1 VNSSIKPRRNI
12 AVGGPVL
19 DGNEALY
26 VQECLRTNSISS
38 VGRFVADFERKFAE
52 FCSVRHAISTCN
64 GTCALH
70 LALIALGLKP
80 GDEVIVPTLTY
91 VATANVVR
99 YCGGRPVLV
108 DVDRTTFNIDP
119 AAIEA
124 KVGPRTRGIIAVHL
138 YGHPAEMDQV
148 RRIAQRHQLFVVEDA
163 SEAHGAEYRGA
174 RVGGLGGCAAF
185 SFYGNKIV
193 TTGEGGMVTTN
204 DDVLA
209 DKVRLYRGQGV
220 SPHKRY
226 WFDVVGYNYRMMN
239 LAAAIG
245 LAQIERVDHHLARR
259 RQIAAHCDAQLAS
272 LSEFVLSPGE
282 ALWARHAYWMY
293 TVLLSDKVKKTRDE
307 ILTALEDQG
316 IETRPVFYPMHQ
328 LPPYREP
335 GGAYPNGDYCAS
347 RGICLPTHGR
357 LTDADIERVC
367 TTLRHIL
374 QA

>member
-1 VNSSIKPRRNI
+1 
-12 AVGGPVL
+12 VGGPVL

-185 SFYGNKIV
+185 SFYGCV
-193 TTGEGGMVTTN
+193 SER
-204 DDVLA
+204 
-209 DKVRLYRGQGV
+209 RL
-220 SPHKRY
+220 
-226 WFDVVGYNYRMMN
+226 
-239 LAAAIG
+239 LC
-245 LAQIERVDHHLARR
+245 LARHLFAHARATYR
-259 RQIAAHCDAQLAS
+259 RGHRTGVHHTSPYLAS
-272 LSEFVLSPGE
+272 LAGAPSGKRVAPRPIVWSAGE
-282 ALWARHAYWMY
+282 GSHARIYSHRRRSFYSCIRRAGRGARSH
-293 TVLLSDKVKKTRDE
+293 LLR
-307 ILTALEDQG
+307 
-316 IETRPVFYPMHQ
+316 
-328 LPPYREP
+328 
-335 GGAYPNGDYCAS
+335 
-347 RGICLPTHGR
+347 
-357 LTDADIERVC
+357 
-367 TTLRHIL
+367 
-374 QA
+374 

>member
-124 KVGPRTRGIIAVHL
+124 KVGPRTRASSQSTYTAIPPRWIRFAGSPSAISFSLSRMPPRHMARNIAARASA
-138 YGHPAEMDQV
+138 GW
-148 RRIAQRHQLFVVEDA
+148 EDA
-163 SEAHGAEYRGA
+163 RP
-174 RVGGLGGCAAF
+174 F
-185 SFYGNKIV
+185 PF
-193 TTGEGGMVTTN
+193 T
-204 DDVLA
+204 
-209 DKVRLYRGQGV
+209 
-220 SPHKRY
+220 
-226 WFDVVGYNYRMMN
+226 
-239 LAAAIG
+239 AI
-245 LAQIERVDHHLARR
+245 R
-259 RQIAAHCDAQLAS
+259 S
-272 LSEFVLSPGE
+272 
-282 ALWARHAYWMY
+282 
-293 TVLLSDKVKKTRDE
+293 
-307 ILTALEDQG
+307 
-316 IETRPVFYPMHQ
+316 
-328 LPPYREP
+328 
-335 GGAYPNGDYCAS
+335 
-347 RGICLPTHGR
+347 
-357 LTDADIERVC
+357 
-367 TTLRHIL
+367 
-374 QA
+374 

>member
-148 RRIAQRHQLFVVEDA
+148 RRIAQRH
-163 SEAHGAEYRGA
+163 RGC
-174 RVGGLGGCAAF
+174 L
-185 SFYGNKIV
+185 
-193 TTGEGGMVTTN
+193 
-204 DDVLA
+204 
-209 DKVRLYRGQGV
+209 RGTWRGI
-220 SPHKRY
+220 SR
-226 WFDVVGYNYRMMN
+226 R
-239 LAAAIG
+239 
-245 LAQIERVDHHLARR
+245 ARR
-259 RQIAAHCDAQLAS
+259 RVGRMRGL
-272 LSEFVLSPGE
+272 F
-282 ALWARHAYWMY
+282 
-293 TVLLSDKVKKTRDE
+293 LLR
-307 ILTALEDQG
+307 Q
-316 IETRPVFYPMHQ
+316 
-328 LPPYREP
+328 
-335 GGAYPNGDYCAS
+335 
-347 RGICLPTHGR
+347 
-357 LTDADIERVC
+357 
-367 TTLRHIL
+367 
-374 QA
+374 

>member
-1 VNSSIKPRRNI
+1 M
-12 AVGGPVL
+12 GGPVL

-70 LALIALGLKP
+70 LVLIALGLKP
-80 GDEVIVPTLTY
+80 GDEVIVPTLTE
-91 VATANVVR
+91 VANTDLCRHRHVVR

-119 AAIEA
+119 AAIQA
-124 KVGPRTRGIIAVHL
+124 KVAPRTRGIIAVHL

-193 TTGEGGMVTTN
+193 TTGEG
-204 DDVLA
+204 
-209 DKVRLYRGQGV
+209 
-220 SPHKRY
+220 
-226 WFDVVGYNYRMMN
+226 
-239 LAAAIG
+239 
-245 LAQIERVDHHLARR
+245 E
-259 RQIAAHCDAQLAS
+259 
-272 LSEFVLSPGE
+272 
-282 ALWARHAYWMY
+282 
-293 TVLLSDKVKKTRDE
+293 
-307 ILTALEDQG
+307 
-316 IETRPVFYPMHQ
+316 
-328 LPPYREP
+328 
-335 GGAYPNGDYCAS
+335 
-347 RGICLPTHGR
+347 
-357 LTDADIERVC
+357 
-367 TTLRHIL
+367 
-374 QA
+374 